1 MGLIMSNEQQ
11 VENLIK
17 STMENLKNMVDVNRQ
32 FRPSQYSK
40 EEAKERFPEWYERVI
55 VQGKK
60 GVKKWDIKRDLYDWW
75 LRQSYK
81 VKGGHR
87 YFYLMCMV
95 IYAYKCNIS
104 IEEVKE
110 DMNEKFEELK
120 DIEHS
125 NPLTKEDLYTALEVY
140 HREYYNFTID
150 DIEKL
155 TDIRIERNKRNYQSQ
170 KNHLEVARAIRDIK
184 MKQQNKVWWNEK
196 GRPKGSGIKEN
207 LVKEYLE
214 ENPDDNPTEI
224 ARNLGVSRTT
234 VYKYL

>member
-1 MGLIMSNEQQ
+1 MFL
-11 VENLIK
+11 LY
-17 STMENLKNMVDVNRQ
+17 
-32 FRPSQYSK
+32 FCFY
-40 EEAKERFPEWYERVI
+40 FI

-60 GVKKWDIKRDLYDWW
+60 GAKKWDIKRDLYDWW
-75 LRQSYK
+75 LRQSGD

-95 IYAYKCNIS
+95 IYAFKCNIPK
-104 IEEVKE
+104 EEVEE

-155 TDIRIERNKRNYQSQ
+155 TDIRIERNKRNYRNQ
-170 KNHLEVARAIRDIK
+170 NFHLRIARNTLEL
-184 MKQQNKVWWNEK
+184 MNEESGK
-196 GRPKGSGIKEN
+196 TLQGRPKGSGTKEE
-207 LVKEYLE
+207 LVKEYIE

-224 ARNLGVSRTT
+224 ARALNISRPT
-234 VYKYL
+234 VYKYMK